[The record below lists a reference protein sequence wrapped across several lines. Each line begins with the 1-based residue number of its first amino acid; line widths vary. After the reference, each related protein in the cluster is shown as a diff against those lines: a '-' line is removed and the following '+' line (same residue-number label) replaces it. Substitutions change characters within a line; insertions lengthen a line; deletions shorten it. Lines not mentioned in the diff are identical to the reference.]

1 MRLLLCRVTAMT
13 SSSDSPRRSVTR
25 TRQLGKPALAIGPG
39 DGSLGGVPV
48 PRRPSPEVSALIER
62 LRKLVAERRRLEA
75 RRASRELLERRR
87 REIERLQQRLANAVR
102 RELPT

>member
-1 MRLLLCRVTAMT
+1 MT
-13 SSSDSPRRSVTR
+13 SSDDSQQTSDNR
-25 TRQLGKPALAIGPG
+25 TRALGKPALEVVSA
-39 DGSLGGVPV
+39 DGSLGGMPV
-48 PRRPSPEVSALIER
+48 PRQPSPEVTHLIER

-87 REIERLQQRLANAVR
+87 REIERLQQRLAAMVK

>member
-1 MRLLLCRVTAMT
+1 MDRMK
-13 SSSDSPRRSVTR
+13 SSDDSQKRSVTR
-25 TRQLGKPALAIGPG
+25 PRALGEPALEVVSA

-48 PRRPSPEVSALIER
+48 PPKPSPEVTHLIER
-62 LRKLVAERRRLEA
+62 LRRLVAERRLEA

-87 REIERLQQRLANAVR
+87 REIERLQQRLAAMVK

>member
-1 MRLLLCRVTAMT
+1 MK
-13 SSSDSPRRSVTR
+13 SSDDSQNRSAGR
-25 TRQLGKPALAIGPG
+25 TRALGKPGAEVVSA

-48 PRRPSPEVSALIER
+48 PPQPGPEVTRLMER

-75 RRASRELLERRR
+75 GRASRELVERRR
-87 REIERLQQRLANAVR
+87 REIERLQQRLAATVK

>member
-1 MRLLLCRVTAMT
+1 MKT
-13 SSSDSPRRSVTR
+13 SDDSQTRSARR
-25 TRQLGKPALAIGPG
+25 TRALGKPSSEVVSA

-48 PRRPSPEVSALIER
+48 PRQPGPEVTRLIER

-87 REIERLQQRLANAVR
+87 REIERLQERLAALVR